1 MKSNVAQQKEY
12 WDHHPIG
19 AEPFESAVGSEDFY
33 EKYLAYYDQLYDYKG
48 PTFQYG
54 KYAHKDVLEIGCG
67 LGIDTIKF
75 AKAGARTTAIDLSE
89 TSANCTKSLFEH
101 FGLEGDIRPG
111 DAQQLEFPDNSFDV
125 VYAYGVLMHVEDVEA
140 VVNETYRVLR
150 PGGEALT
157 VLYHRWSWY
166 WMLVKL
172 SGTNVES
179 EEGDPTLIRV
189 FSKSE
194 AQSLFSRFSSVAIS
208 GERLPKRTIRRN
220 GIKANCYNRGFV
232 TVFEMLPKGLAKKFG
247 WHLIIKAVK

>member
-1 MKSNVAQQKEY
+1 M
-12 WDHHPIG
+12 
-19 AEPFESAVGSEDFY
+19 
-33 EKYLAYYDQLYDYKG
+33 
-48 PTFQYG
+48 
-54 KYAHKDVLEIGCG
+54 
-67 LGIDTIKF
+67 
-75 AKAGARTTAIDLSE
+75 
-89 TSANCTKSLFEH
+89 
-101 FGLEGDIRPG
+101 PG
-111 DAQQLEFPDNSFDV
+111 QLEFPDNSFDV
-125 VYAYGVLMHVEDVEA
+125 VYAYGVLMHVEDVEP

-150 PGGEALT
+150 PGGEALM

-179 EEGDPTLIRV
+179 EEGDPTLVWV

-208 GERLPKRTIRRN
+208 GERLPKKTIRRN

-232 TVFEMLPKGLAKKFG
+232 PVFEMLPKGLAKKFG